1 MRNTRGSL
9 RLGATLF
16 ALSAGLGM
24 VQYAAAAAP
33 PAEAPV
39 VTRQLAPAGAPNI
52 VVVLLDDVGFGAAG
66 TFGGPVETPALDAL
80 AHDGLRYNR
89 FHTTA
94 ICSPTRAALLTGRN
108 SHAAG
113 VGSVMNTATSYPGY
127 RGVLREDTAT
137 IARILGQ
144 NGYATSAWG
153 KWHLVPDWEASQT
166 GPFTRWPT
174 GAGFDKFYGFL
185 GGETD
190 QYEPT
195 LYDGTTP
202 VVRERAPGYHLTE
215 DMAEQ
220 AVAWMQMQR
229 AVDPARPFFVYFAP
243 GAAHAPLQPPA
254 AWLERYRGKFDQGWD
269 RLREETFARQQAAGV
284 IPRDA
289 VLTPRPDALP
299 AWDSL
304 TPEEQRVSA
313 RLMELYAAFLAHT
326 DAQVGRL
333 RDALKDMDQYDNT
346 LFVYIVGDNGAS
358 AEGGLKG
365 SSNYMGDLQGL
376 VSEVARFGDAPQTL
390 SGENTYAHYNSG
402 WAWGTNTPFQWTKQV
417 ASHFGGT
424 RNGMVMRWPGGIRAK
439 GEIRSQF
446 HHVVDVAPTA
456 LEAAKLPQPKSVNGV
471 AQRPMDGVSM
481 LYSADAPKAAD
492 RRTTQYFEMFGNRA
506 IYHEGWVAAT
516 RHSIPWLMVPLPA
529 VKDDVWELYHV
540 EKDFSQ
546 ANDLAAKEPAKLA
559 ELQAI
564 FLKEAVRNHVLPI
577 DDRRSERFNPAIAG
591 RPDLLGGRKSL
602 TVYPGMTGML
612 ENAFINVK
620 GVHHT
625 VTAEVELADASTDG
639 VILAQ
644 AGYFGGWVLYMK
656 DGKPHHE
663 YNFFALE
670 RTNIA
675 GETALAPGKHTIHY
689 EFIPDT
695 AKPGTGGKSILTVDG
710 QQVASGQIPKTQP
723 FVFSADEGADV
734 GLDGE
739 TNVSPDYTQGNNA
752 FTGKIVKVTVEQ
764 K

>member
-1 MRNTRGSL
+1 MTGRLYSLAKFCIRHRRIVMPVWLLVIVAITWLSSSLGSQFADDISL
-9 RLGATLF
+9 PGRDSQAATDLVDQKF
-16 ALSAGLGM
+16 PDQANGTNPIVFKAKDGKITDSANQQA
-24 VQYAAAAAP
+24 VDK
-33 PAEAPV
+33 V
-39 VTRQLAPAGAPNI
+39 IKDVTAMDGVASANSPFTPQTAGQISKSQEIAYSN
-52 VVVLLDDVGFGAAG
+52 LTLDDGPGDLSNEDADDYVNTIHDAAG

-390 SGENTYAHYNSG
+390 SGENTYAHYNAG

-417 ASHFGGT
+417 ASHLGGT
-424 RNGMVMRWPGGIRAK
+424 RNPMVLAWPERIRDRGGL
-439 GEIRSQF
+439 RSQF
-446 HHVVDVAPTA
+446 GHVNDIVPTILEVTGIAAPASVD
-456 LEAAKLPQPKSVNGV
+456 GV
-471 AQRPMDGVSM
+471 AQRPMDGVS
-481 LYSADAPKAAD
+481 LAYSFDDAKAAE
-492 RRTTQYFEMFGNRA
+492 RHATQYFEIFGNRS
-506 IYHEGWVAAT
+506 IYHEGWMASAFRGRAPWQVNSAA
-516 RHSIPWLMVPLPA
+516 RDEDFDA
-529 VKDDVWELYHV
+529 DRWELY
-540 EKDFSQ
+540 
-546 ANDLAAKEPAKLA
+546 DLRA
-559 ELQAI
+559 
-564 FLKEAVRNHVLPI
+564 
-577 DDRRSERFNPAIAG
+577 
-591 RPDLLGGRKSL
+591 
-602 TVYPGMTGML
+602 
-612 ENAFINVK
+612 
-620 GVHHT
+620 
-625 VTAEVELADASTDG
+625 
-639 VILAQ
+639 
-644 AGYFGGWVLYMK
+644 
-656 DGKPHHE
+656 
-663 YNFFALE
+663 
-670 RTNIA
+670 
-675 GETALAPGKHTIHY
+675 
-689 EFIPDT
+689 
-695 AKPGTGGKSILTVDG
+695 
-710 QQVASGQIPKTQP
+710 
-723 FVFSADEGADV
+723 
-734 GLDGE
+734 
-739 TNVSPDYTQGNNA
+739 
-752 FTGKIVKVTVEQ
+752 
-764 K
+764 